1 MTPHQASRAAD
12 IFTGIVVA
20 SVAVALAGLTWRL
33 VGQGSADTAIP
44 ATVSRPVPPSADISP
59 ALALAPFGRPDAA
72 SAQPTSLGLVLRGIM
87 LADPHSASLAMIAP
101 NGGRPVSYAI
111 GQSIPGGAMLEDI
124 SLSRVLLRVNGRLER
139 LDLPKLS
146 TAGDA
151 IPSAPVAGPAMP
163 SAGGNQPVISIPGA
177 PPTGDSGPLA
187 LLGKL
192 GAAPDGGAYRVGAE
206 PSPEAKRAGLLPG
219 DVIERINGLPATA
232 VVSDRQLIAQVLAA
246 GPAQVDVLRGGKR
259 ISFSFALR

>member
-1 MTPHQASRAAD
+1 MTPRQASRAAD
-12 IFTGIVVA
+12 IFTGLVIA

-33 VGQGSADTAIP
+33 VGERPADTPPP
-44 ATVSRPVPPSADISP
+44 ASGSRPAPPPADISP
-59 ALALAPFGRPDAA
+59 MLALAPFGRPDAS
-72 SAQPTSLGLVLRGIM
+72 SAQPTSLGLVLRGVM
-87 LADPHSASLAMIAP
+87 LADPASASMAMISP
-101 NGGRPVSYAI
+101 QGGRPISYAV
-111 GQSIPGGAMLEDI
+111 GQAVPGGATLEEI
-124 SLSRVLLRVNGRLER
+124 SLTRVLLRVNGRLER
-139 LDLPKLS
+139 LDLPRLS

-151 IPSAPVAGPAMP
+151 PPPPQTAGAPGSYTSPPPEPTDGSAPAPAG
-163 SAGGNQPVISIPGA
+163 
-177 PPTGDSGPLA
+177 DFGPLA

-192 GAAPDGGAYRVGAE
+192 GAAPDGGAYRVGTD

-246 GPAQVDVLRGGKR
+246 GPAQVDVLRSGKR